1 MNTHDDTSAWL
12 RAANRLLAWFCAS
25 EVYEELR
32 GDLEESYRDRLE
44 RMSPR
49 AARVLYV
56 FDVLFLFRSFARRRK
71 AAYSHARG
79 PIMLK
84 NYFKITVRNLRKQ
97 FGYTAINIMG
107 LAVGIACCLLI
118 FMYVQHELSYDRYH
132 EKADRI
138 FRVGLDARIG
148 DKDFLAPISPEPM
161 REALVTDFPE
171 VVAATRFFTFD
182 NVVSVHYDDRSFLEK
197 GFFYADSTVFDVFTF
212 PLLQGDPASALA
224 EPFTV
229 VLTASTAHKYFGEAN
244 PLDETLLIEG
254 RDYRVTGVMED
265 VPAASHLRFDFLAS
279 MGSTQATQNT
289 FWASNNFYT
298 YFVLREGVDHQA
310 FEAKLEE
317 LVQHYVG
324 PAVEEALGT
333 TMAEH
338 RNTGG
343 RYRYFIQPLTD
354 IHLHSNLD
362 YEIAPN
368 SNAAYIYALSA
379 IAVLILLIA
388 CINFMNLATARSAG
402 RAREV
407 GIRKTLGSNRGQLI
421 RQFLLE
427 AIVMSLLALVVA
439 ILLVQVLLP
448 LFNNIA
454 GTSLTNVYV
463 RDVRFLAGMVGLALL
478 VGVLAG
484 SYPAFFLAAFQ
495 PAKVLKGTSHRGSNA
510 LLRNGLV
517 VFQFAISIALIV
529 CTGVVFNQMSYMQ
542 QKNLGFDQEH
552 VVVIERAGTVREQ
565 REAFR
570 QHLLR
575 QPGVQAVSY
584 TNNLPTR
591 MVGDNAW
598 RKEGASASEFE
609 SLRVIYADD
618 HLIPTLGME
627 LVAGR
632 AFSPDRATDSTAL
645 ILNEAAVALMGWE
658 DPIGQQLIQ
667 PGLAADTPDM
677 RFTVIGVVK
686 DFHYESLHEDID
698 PLAMQLS
705 AFGQYWAVRIQ
716 PTDIPETVAA
726 LEAAWQQFVPEEPFE
741 YSFLNADF
749 DALYG
754 AEQRTSQLF
763 TVFSILAI
771 LIACLGLFGL
781 ASFLIQQRTK
791 EVGIRKVLGASVPGI
806 VALLSK
812 DFARLVL
819 VAMVIAWPAAY
830 FVARAWLQDFA
841 YRISIP
847 WGLFLIAGLVAL
859 AIAFLTVSY
868 QSIKAATADPV
879 QSLRY
884 E

>member
-1 MNTHDDTSAWL
+1 MSTHDDTSAWL
-12 RAANRLLAWFCAS
+12 RAANRLLAWFCAP
-25 EVYEELR
+25 EVVEELR
-32 GDLEESYRDRLE
+32 GDLEESYQDRLE
-44 RMSPR
+44 WMSLCRARMG
-49 AARVLYV
+49 YV
-56 FDVLFLFRSFARRRK
+56 FDVLFLLRPFARRRK
-71 AAYSHARG
+71 PAYSPARG

-97 FGYTAINIMG
+97 FGYTTINILG

-118 FMYVQHELSYDRYH
+118 FLYVQHELSYDRHH

-171 VVAATRFFTFD
+171 VEAATRLFAFD
-182 NVVSVHYDDRSFLEK
+182 NVVSVGHDDRYFLEK
-197 GFFYADSTVFDVFTF
+197 GFFYADSTVFEVFTF
-212 PLLQGDPASALA
+212 SLLQGDPTTALTD
-224 EPFTV
+224 PFTV
-229 VLTASTAHKYFGEAN
+229 VLTASTAQKYFGEAN
-244 PLDETLLIEG
+244 PVDATLLIDG
-254 RDYRVTGVMED
+254 RDYRITGVMED
-265 VPAASHLRFDFLAS
+265 VPAASHVRFDFLAS
-279 MGSTQATQNT
+279 MGSTRATQNDT
-289 FWASNNFYT
+289 WLSNNFYT
-298 YFVLREGVDHQA
+298 YFVLHEGVDHEA
-310 FEAKLEE
+310 FEAKLED

-324 PAVEEALGT
+324 PAAQQALGMT
-333 TMAEH
+333 VDEYRAA
-338 RNTGG
+338 GG
-343 RYRYFIQPLTD
+343 RYRYFVQPLTD
-354 IHLHSNLD
+354 IHLHSHLD

-368 SNAAYIYALSA
+368 GNAAYVYALSA

-388 CINFMNLATARSAG
+388 CINFMNLATARSAS

-427 AIVMSLLALVVA
+427 ATVMSLLALVVA

-463 RDVRFLAGMVGLALL
+463 RDGRFLAGMVGLALV

-484 SYPAFFLAAFQ
+484 SYPAFFLAAFR
-495 PAKVLKGTSHRGSNA
+495 PVAVLKGTSQRGSNT

-529 CTGVVFNQMSYMQ
+529 CTGVIFNQMRYMQ
-542 QKNLGFDQEH
+542 DKNLGFDQEH
-552 VVVIERAGTVREQ
+552 IVVIERAWTLRDQ

-575 QPGVQAVSY
+575 TPSVQHVSF

-591 MVGDNAW
+591 LVGDNAW
-598 RKEGASASEFE
+598 QREGAPANEVQ

-618 HLIPTLGME
+618 HLLPTLDME

-632 AFSPDRATDSTAL
+632 NFSPELATDSTGV
-645 ILNEAAVALMGWE
+645 ILNEAAVALMGWD
-658 DPIGQQLIQ
+658 DPLGQQLIQ
-667 PGLAADTPDM
+667 PELNSDVPGT
-677 RFTVIGVVK
+677 RYTVIGVVK
-686 DFHYESLHEDID
+686 DFHYESLHQDID
-698 PLAMQLS
+698 PLAIQLS
-705 AFGQYWAVRIQ
+705 AFGQYWAVRIA
-716 PTDIPETVAA
+716 PTDLPETVAA
-726 LEAAWQQFVPEEPFE
+726 LRAAWQQFVPEEPFE
-741 YSFLNADF
+741 YSFLDADF

-754 AEQRTSQLF
+754 AELRTSQLF
-763 TVFSILAI
+763 KAFSILAI

-791 EVGIRKVLGASVPGI
+791 EVGIRKVLGATVPGI

-819 VAMVIAWPAAY
+819 VAMVIAWPVAY
-830 FVARAWLQDFA
+830 LVARSWLQDFA

-847 WGLFLIAGLVAL
+847 WEIFLIAGLVAL

-879 QSLRY
+879 KSLRY